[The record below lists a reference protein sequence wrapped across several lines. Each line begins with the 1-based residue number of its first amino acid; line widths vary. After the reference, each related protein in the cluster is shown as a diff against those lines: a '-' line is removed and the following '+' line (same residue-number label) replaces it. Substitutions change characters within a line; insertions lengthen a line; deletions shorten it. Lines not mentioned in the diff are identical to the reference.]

1 MLCGYDE
8 CSAKSGALV
17 SRLRATDGSQCS
29 DLTCRVGDTTAA
41 RSHESENAQAMNDAP
56 FLHHAFVVVQHLLP
70 CFSPTRYPGESQAKS
85 SVYSLHLGM

>member
-17 SRLRATDGSQCS
+17 SRLRATDVSQCS
-29 DLTCRVGDTTAA
+29 DLTTAA
-41 RSHESENAQAMNDAP
+41 RSHESENAQAMNDPP
-56 FLHHAFVVVQHLLP
+56 FLRHAFVVVQHLLP

>member
-17 SRLRATDGSQCS
+17 SRLRATDVSQCS
-29 DLTCRVGDTTAA
+29 DFTTAA
-41 RSHESENAQAMNDAP
+41 RSHESENAQAMNDPP
-56 FLHHAFVVVQHLLP
+56 FLRHAFVVVQHLLP

>member
-17 SRLRATDGSQCS
+17 SRLRATDVSQCS
-29 DLTCRVGDTTAA
+29 DLTTAA
-41 RSHESENAQAMNDAP
+41 RSHESENAQAMNDPP
-56 FLHHAFVVVQHLLP
+56 FLRHAFVVVQHLLS
-70 CFSPTRYPGESQAKS
+70 CFSSTRYPGESQAKS

>member
-17 SRLRATDGSQCS
+17 SRLRATDVSQCS
-29 DLTCRVGDTTAA
+29 DLTTAA